1 MKKLFTIIFLSASV
15 ALAECDKDIVE
26 LVALVEQTQ
35 AVKEFTADVSLATN
49 IKQANEFTANI
60 EQGKQSQEITA
71 NVLLATNIK
80 QANEQIETLET
91 ANQYISQRLFQL
103 ELHPKFMASRLAYRN
118 TFIWY
123 IWNDFDEAKGFNKLE
138 IAEQIYNLTK

>member
-1 MKKLFTIIFLSASV
+1 MKKLLTIIFLSASV
-15 ALAECDKDIVE
+15 ALADRDIAE
-26 LVALVEQTQ
+26 LVALVEQVNQSQETS
-35 AVKEFTADVSLATN
+35 ANVALATN
-49 IKQANEFTANI
+49 
-60 EQGKQSQEITA
+60 
-71 NVLLATNIK
+71 LK
-80 QANEQIETLET
+80 QANEQIETLDT

-138 IAEQIYNLTK
+138 IAEQIFNLTK